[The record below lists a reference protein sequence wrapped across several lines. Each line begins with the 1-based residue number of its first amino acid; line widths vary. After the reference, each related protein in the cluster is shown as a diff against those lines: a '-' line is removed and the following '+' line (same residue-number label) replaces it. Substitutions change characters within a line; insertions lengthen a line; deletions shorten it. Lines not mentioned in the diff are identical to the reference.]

1 MAATAQ
7 KAMAIDHSK
16 ALEPSGPPR
25 RLHEQAGHKVIQA
38 AYSTK
43 AGTLRFLGRFQPKG
57 GAQSVLA
64 ANEILLQHNPL
75 VDSQVIPVEAKI
87 QSSAELTLNMYR
99 QAFGADDP
107 YLGQYYCSYG
117 SAGYNFS
124 AEVGFDFGPMLSLLA
139 PPLCITA
146 KPSLKGD
153 VERVK
158 HLLLVIQNAF
168 PAVMPRPPI
177 TSAVTPSVA
186 PRELILPLC
195 FMALYGVEKGGGVQ
209 FTFEAGL
216 SVGVPINI
224 DGHEL
229 SLNLLSG
236 TVSVAG
242 KCRFIHLEDQLPGW
256 YRSVSD
262 KELEEDVYRLASPSK
277 RELKRRIDAFREM
290 LRKKIKGI
298 VPKEYHPVTTESL
311 KKLNDLLNTS
321 LLIKP
326 LRLTNLKPSTVEVTE
341 WLDNIAK
348 PIEDLNH
355 DGVVFSDQD
364 NTELQDYIKGI
375 RDALTDAKV
384 REVVQ
389 RRAKE
394 PVPLKQH
401 LDLVE
406 TSQVPAQKTDKCHTH
421 IAVWGIEGGASAKT
435 GDSVSQ
441 GFDLGMLTQMPGAE
455 NLGSSAS
462 AEVEAQTEVKG
473 DIRFMSSRYQTYVAP
488 PVGESLLF
496 TQDTKITYTQ
506 IVWNATAGA
515 SANLPFDVS
524 VGRERSWEKVF
535 KNDMNYYSA
544 TAFWREAGA
553 GHQAT
558 LLPGSGMS
566 VGISMSSAK
575 IQDLVQNINNP
586 VFDKKLKK
594 YHQNLALTPT
604 EFKAFLSTIPTD
616 LFTEDFVK
624 EHPYVLIEAAFKFN
638 KAQTATIDPK
648 GKLESLTDKFFRDS
662 NKKFTYRRP
671 DITELD
677 SIRCR
682 VRQGSDANYSRSV
695 FTLGVQIVSPE
706 LGVELSRIERA
717 GNLFIEDVFVYVPD
731 PSFVPAIQ
739 TEAAPI
745 ASSPSIPSPG
755 QRKRG
760 GPASPAGT
768 STPASV
774 TTPER
779 EAEVP
784 PTVLLPHTFELE

>member
-1 MAATAQ
+1 MAAVAQ
-7 KAMAIDHSK
+7 KAMAMDHSK
-16 ALEPSGPPR
+16 ALEPSRPSR
-25 RLHEQAGHKVIQA
+25 RLHEQAGQKVKQA

-43 AGTLRFLGRFQPKG
+43 AGTLRFLGRFQPKA

-64 ANEILLQHNPL
+64 ANEILLQHNPIVASPL
-75 VDSQVIPVEAKI
+75 IPVEAKI
-87 QSSAELTLNMYR
+87 QSSAELALNMYR
-99 QAFGADDP
+99 QTFGADAP

-124 AEVGFDFGPMLSLLA
+124 AEVGFDFGPLITLLA
-139 PPLCITA
+139 PPFCLTA

-177 TSAVTPSVA
+177 TWGIPSVA

-209 FTFEAGL
+209 FKAEVGL

-236 TVSVAG
+236 EASVAG

-277 RELKRRIDAFREM
+277 RELKRRIDAFREV
-290 LRKKIKGI
+290 LKKKIKGI
-298 VPKEYHPVTTESL
+298 SPREYHPVTTESL
-311 KKLNDLLNTS
+311 KKLRDLLNTS

-326 LRLTNLKPSTVEVTE
+326 LRLTNPKPSTVEVTE
-341 WLDNIAK
+341 WLDNIVK
-348 PIEDLNH
+348 PIQDLNH
-355 DGVVFSDQD
+355 DDIVFSDQD
-364 NTELQDYIKGI
+364 NTELQTYIKDI

-401 LDLVE
+401 LDLLE
-406 TSQVPAQKTDKCHTH
+406 TSQIPDRKTNKCHTH
-421 IAVWGIEGGASAKT
+421 IAVWGLEGSASGKT

-455 NLGSSAS
+455 NLGSSVS
-462 AEVEAQTEVKG
+462 AEVQAQTEIKG
-473 DIRFMSSRYQTYVAP
+473 DVRFMSSRYQTYVAP
-488 PVGESLLF
+488 PVGESLIF

-506 IVWNATAGA
+506 IVWNASAGA
-515 SANLPFDVS
+515 SVKLPFDFS
-524 VGRERSWEKVF
+524 LGPERSWEKVF

-544 TAFWREAGA
+544 TAFWREVSA
-553 GHQAT
+553 GHQAS
-558 LLPGSGMS
+558 LLPGSGMA

-586 VFDKKLKK
+586 VFDRKLKK

-604 EFKAFLSTIPTD
+604 ELKAFLSTIPAD

-638 KAQTATIDPK
+638 KPQTATIDSK

-662 NKKFTYRRP
+662 SRKFTYRRP

-717 GNLFIEDVFVYVPD
+717 GNLFIEDIFVYT
-731 PSFVPAIQ
+731 PALP
-739 TEAAPI
+739 TPI
-745 ASSPSIPSPG
+745 ASSTPIPSPSKPKKG
-755 QRKRG
+755 E
-760 GPASPAGT
+760 ST
-768 STPASV
+768 TPAAAS
-774 TTPER
+774 TTALIAVPER

-784 PTVLLPHTFELE
+784 ATVLLPHTFELE